1 MEGEIE
7 ILDELVIL
15 AHELGAESRELAILG
30 EGNLSADIT
39 DGTFWVKSSGSNM
52 ASITPE
58 GFSRVR
64 FDVLMEL
71 AEKIDP
77 TEEEIVN
84 GLRASLV
91 GAEMKQPSIETF
103 LHAVG
108 LKEAKAKF
116 IAHTHPTAVL
126 SILCSKSGA
135 EPFLGHIFPEP
146 IPICGVVPGVVPY
159 VDPGFALAK
168 AFGDSIRDY
177 QDTHGVSPK
186 TLFMINHGL
195 VALGGTAQ
203 EALNITLIADKW
215 ARILLGTNTNNGPQY
230 LSDEQ
235 VSRFAERLDEK
246 LRQEQL

>member
-1 MEGEIE
+1 MYQFK
-7 ILDELVIL
+7 ILDDLVNL
-15 AHELGAESRELAILG
+15 SHELGRESRDLAILG
-30 EGNLSADIT
+30 EGNLSADVG
-39 DGTFWVKSSGSNM
+39 DGTFWVKASGSNM

-64 FDVLMEL
+64 FDVVLGLTAKEN
-71 AEKIDP
+71 P
-77 TEEEIVN
+77 TEKEIVD
-84 GLRASLV
+84 GLREALFDR
-91 GAEMKQPSIETF
+91 EMKQPSIETF

-108 LKEAKAKF
+108 LKDTGAKF
-116 IAHTHPTAVL
+116 IAHTHPTSVL

-135 EPFLGHIFPEP
+135 EPFLGQIFPEP
-146 IPICGVVPGVVPY
+146 IPICGTVPGVVPY

-168 AFGDSIRDY
+168 AFRDSIRNY
-177 QDTHGVSPK
+177 QDKHGISPK

-215 ARILLGTNTNNGPQY
+215 ARILLGTMINNGPQY
-230 LSDEQ
+230 LTEQ
-235 VSRFAERLDEK
+235 QVNRFAERLDEK